1 MKVSPAL
8 KFNEILKNSFG
19 IKVPVNGEPAGEFSP
34 LKAGKKEAS
43 AAISGEGSAVTIE
56 SFANM
61 LKKAVADLNQSQV
74 KADKVVERFL
84 AGDIEDVH
92 QVMIAM
98 EEARL
103 TMQLAVEVRNKIV
116 EAYQEISRMQI

>member
-1 MKVSPAL
+1 MKITLGPQFDEV
-8 KFNEILKNSFG
+8 LKNAS
-19 IKVPVNGEPAGEFSP
+19 KVAAPFEGRLEGAGLT
-34 LKAGKKEAS
+34 LKAAQTKGDSSVAGDGS
-43 AAISGEGSAVTIE
+43 AAAVE
-56 SFANM
+56 SFADL
-61 LKKAVADLNQSQV
+61 LKKAVEDLNQSQV
-74 KADKVVERFL
+74 KADKVVEGFL
-84 AGDIEDVH
+84 AGDIQDVH